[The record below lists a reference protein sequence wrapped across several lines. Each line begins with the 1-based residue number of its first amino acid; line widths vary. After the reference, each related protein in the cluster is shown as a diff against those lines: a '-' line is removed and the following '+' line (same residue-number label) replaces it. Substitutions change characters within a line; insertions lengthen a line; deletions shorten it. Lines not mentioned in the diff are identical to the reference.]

1 MTSSLGYMTI
11 NETDA
16 KLPTIKY
23 NEIMQQKITS
33 KKAEDLISKLHNTID
48 EGKLEDDSNEL
59 LSSNMDTESA
69 ELINGSYVN
78 KYYNEYTEK
87 PPTQNIESELLSK
100 VNYIIQ
106 LLEDHNDEKLNSVTE
121 EMVLYCFLGVFMIF
135 MIESFTKIGKYVRR

>member
-1 MTSSLGYMTI
+1 MASSLGYMTI
-11 NETDA
+11 NEAEA

-33 KKAEDLISKLHNTID
+33 KKAEDLISKLHNTTD
-48 EGKLEDDSNEL
+48 EEKVEDDSNEL
-59 LSSNMDTESA
+59 LSTNIDAESE
-69 ELINGSYVN
+69 ELRKGSYVN
-78 KYYNEYTEK
+78 QYYNDYTEQ

-106 LLEDHNDEKLNSVTE
+106 LLEDQSDEKVNSVTE

-135 MIESFTKIGKYVRR
+135 MIESFTKVGKYVRR